1 MVKLTLPTDERGQ
14 TRIGRWQPRILPRPT
29 AAPCRTAHGGDT
41 GGAES
46 LPAYGHLPDLRNAMP
61 RDALITKIEQ
71 AGLAERR
78 SVMNANSGEPWSEMD
93 LWELMKYRRSFA
105 EVAGFLY
112 RDEEEVRDM
121 AKALGLKETVSI
133 GPRWVPKVGGS
144 EEQALPIY

>member
-1 MVKLTLPTDERGQ
+1 
-14 TRIGRWQPRILPRPT
+14 
-29 AAPCRTAHGGDT
+29 
-41 GGAES
+41 
-46 LPAYGHLPDLRNAMP
+46 
-61 RDALITKIEQ
+61 
-71 AGLAERR
+71 
-78 SVMNANSGEPWSEMD
+78 
-93 LWELMKYRRSFA
+93 MKYRRSFA

>member
-1 MVKLTLPTDERGQ
+1 
-14 TRIGRWQPRILPRPT
+14 
-29 AAPCRTAHGGDT
+29 
-41 GGAES
+41 
-46 LPAYGHLPDLRNAMP
+46 MP